1 MPIGWLKKEKKKI
14 IVCCSFQ
21 IKRPS
26 YLLEEESEQQLRIL
40 YDAYLEEET
49 SVLRTLGLKTEE
61 TDLPEK

>member
-1 MPIGWLKKEKKKI
+1 M
-14 IVCCSFQ
+14 VFFQ

-40 YDAYLEEET
+40 YDAYLEEEA